1 MDEFRE
7 SLIEDFR
14 RRDVNLKF
22 TPNVM
27 DDVNGLKRE
36 SLIVQQEGE
45 NVGVVLYLNNAHER
59 VIHGKVK
66 LEEAMETL
74 WEQFNR
80 ADTTQI
86 GDVSSYL
93 STEDAKRN
101 IIFRML
107 NWELNKETI
116 LMKRQIY

>member
-1 MDEFRE
+1 MKQVTKMSMDEFRE

-66 LEEAMETL
+66 LEEAM
-74 WEQFNR
+74 
-80 ADTTQI
+80 
-86 GDVSSYL
+86 
-93 STEDAKRN
+93 
-101 IIFRML
+101 
-107 NWELNKETI
+107 
-116 LMKRQIY
+116 